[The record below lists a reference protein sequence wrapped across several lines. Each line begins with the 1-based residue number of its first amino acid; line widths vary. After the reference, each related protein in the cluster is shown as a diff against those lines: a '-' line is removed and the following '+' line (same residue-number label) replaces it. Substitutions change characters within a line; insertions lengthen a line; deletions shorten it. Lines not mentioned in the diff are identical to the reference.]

1 MFGFNQ
7 FAMGMPG
14 AGMILFW
21 GLLIAL
27 FIFAVRGLSNRKD
40 YRPVGPS
47 ALEILKARYARGEID
62 ESEYRQRRDEL
73 EK

>member
-14 AGMILFW
+14 TAMILFW
-21 GLLIAL
+21 GLLVAL
-27 FIFAVRGLSNRKD
+27 VIFALRGFAGYADDRIAA
-40 YRPVGPS
+40 S

-62 ESEYRQRRDEL
+62 ETEYRKRRTEI
-73 EK
+73 ER